1 MIGFFPRKLP
11 WQKGIFNSSLAPP
24 PMAPKEMSFS
34 CFGLQICRVITKKIV
49 ERALAVMDQGKKLC
63 SLDHEIF
70 IDALPCVSLLF
81 CMNPIKSTIC
91 IGNASWVSPCFCR
104 PYMWQ
109 GSFERQVNLWMC
121 LGHRRAFHELWRV
134 IQGGPPKS
142 SYKWGEISINH
153 HFKWPKINGF
163 AVKSP

>member
-1 MIGFFPRKLP
+1 
-11 WQKGIFNSSLAPP
+11 
-24 PMAPKEMSFS
+24 MAPKEMSFS

-81 CMNPIKSTIC
+81 CMDFQEIDPYTNPIKSTIC
-91 IGNASWVSPCFCR
+91 IGNASWVSPRFCR

-121 LGHRRAFHELWRV
+121 LGHRRAKRV
-134 IQGGPPKS
+134 VEGHRRWAPKS
-142 SYKWGEISINH
+142 SYKWGEISINN